1 MGLTLL
7 LRSFARLDSFF
18 PAFGLSCSG
27 FLPPILDLV
36 MMGSLVP
43 SRSFACLGL
52 LLSAYGITCLD
63 FSLFVLDFVHMESPL
78 SLKTLA

>member
-1 MGLTLL
+1 
-7 LRSFARLDSFF
+7 
-18 PAFGLSCSG
+18 
-27 FLPPILDLV
+27 